1 MQEALS
7 ILEKDSNSCV
17 LQPTVAIFCGD
28 VNLDQDNANACCQP
42 RNGDATPNVLNQWHT
57 QTSSAAL
64 SGDVAFVRGC
74 ESQAFDVT
82 IGRSYQDRGIRNDS
96 HDFFGVTI
104 AVPLFTMPPD
114 KKLRQVRFAVP
125 ELSVEDAAEDSE
137 MNSASVSQRSVVG
150 VAMEELSVEDAA
162 KDSEMNS
169 ASVSQ
174 PSVSHTAS
182 LYQNSVRDAA
192 SAAAQEDSEMNNTDN
207 PYGVD
212 WGDDARSSLP
222 DTASVSQPSA
232 RVAVSW
238 AFDAI
243 VEDMKDWYSW
253 AKTIG

>member
-1 MQEALS
+1 M
-7 ILEKDSNSCV
+7 
-17 LQPTVAIFCGD
+17 
-28 VNLDQDNANACCQP
+28 
-42 RNGDATPNVLNQWHT
+42 RNV
-57 QTSSAAL
+57 
-64 SGDVAFVRGC
+64 
-74 ESQAFDVT
+74 
-82 IGRSYQDRGIRNDS
+82 S
-96 HDFFGVTI
+96 HDFFGVSI
-104 AVPLFTMPPD
+104 AVPLFDMTPA
-114 KKLRQVRFAVP
+114 KKLKR
-125 ELSVEDAAEDSE
+125 AAE
-137 MNSASVSQRSVVG
+137 
-150 VAMEELSVEDAA
+150 
-162 KDSEMNS
+162 DSEMNS

-174 PSVSHTAS
+174 PSVSYTAS